1 MTLTII
7 IAIVAFLVI
16 TLALVGLL
24 LFAKAKLTT
33 SGDVTI
39 DINGGEK
46 VLIAESGGTL
56 LSTLANNN
64 VFLPS
69 ACGGGGSCGM
79 CKCQVLEG
87 GGELLPTETGF
98 INRKMAKEH
107 WRLGCQVKVKE
118 NLKIH
123 VPESVLGVK
132 KWECEVISNRNISTF
147 LKEFVVKLPEGE
159 NLKFRSGGYIQIDIP
174 KYDAIKFS
182 DMDVDEAYRADWDKF
197 KMWDLVTTNPEAT
210 FRAYSMANHP
220 AEGNII
226 MLNIRIAT
234 PPFDRATG
242 TFAKVNPGI
251 CSSYIFSRK
260 PGDKVTIS
268 GPYGE
273 FFLPDNLPDTQELI
287 FIGGGA
293 GMAPM
298 RSHLMHL
305 FKTEKT
311 KRPVSF
317 WYGARALKEA
327 PYVDEFHAIE
337 KEFPN
342 FKFNLALDRP
352 DPEADAAG
360 VKYTPGFVH
369 NVLYENYLKN
379 HQAPEDCIY
388 LMCGPPM
395 MIASVVKMLDNL
407 SEDEIAK
414 VNIPTAIPLL
424 YELDENF
431 KPIKPRGEYL
441 DPEAAAAGA
450 AAVAAQGQK

>member
-1 MTLTII
+1 MISSTII
-7 IAIVAFLVI
+7 SAAALTPTLVTAIIAFAVI
-16 TLALVGLL
+16 TLILVAVP
-24 LFAKAKLTT
+24 LFAKKKLTP
-33 SGDVTI
+33 SGDVKIT
-39 DINGGEK
+39 INGEK
-46 VLIAESGGTL
+46 EITAQTGSSL
-56 LSTLANNN
+56 LSTLSEQGIY
-64 VFLPS
+64 LPS

-87 GGELLPTETGF
+87 GGEILPTEVNF
-98 INRKMAKEH
+98 FSRKQQQEH
-107 WRLGCQVKVKE
+107 WRLGCQVKVK
-118 NLKIH
+118 NDLKIQ
-123 VPESVLGVK
+123 VPESVLGVR

-159 NLKFRSGGYIQIDIP
+159 QLKFRSGGYIQIDVP
-174 KYDAIKFS
+174 KYDEIKFS
-182 DMDVDEAYRADWDKF
+182 DMEVEEQYREDWDKF
-197 KMWDLVTTNPEAT
+197 KMWDLVTKNPEPT

-234 PPFDRATG
+234 PPFDKAAG
-242 TFAKVNPGI
+242 GFMKVNPGI

-298 RSHLMHL
+298 RSHIMHL

-327 PYVDEFHAIE
+327 PYIHEFHEIE
-337 KEFPN
+337 QEFPN
-342 FKFNLALDRP
+342 FSFNLALDRP

-360 VKYTPGFVH
+360 EKYTAGFVH

-379 HQAPEDCIY
+379 HEAPEDCIY

-395 MIASVVKMLDNL
+395 MISAVVKMLDSL
-407 SEDEIAK
+407 GVPPE
-414 VNIPTAIPLL
+414 NIL
-424 YELDENF
+424 YDNF
-431 KPIKPRGEYL
+431 GS
-441 DPEAAAAGA
+441 
-450 AAVAAQGQK
+450 